1 MYVNLIEGICA
12 TMQIEPVGSSIDTKI
27 NEYNN
32 TEVLMIK
39 VEIQNNEQ
47 LRMYWWQAKAILN
60 SWVIMVFVPAHSIV
74 GNEMGFALPKLMYIC
89 ITECGSNSVYGDWAG
104 VKWRPVHKVWEHVC
118 KLWSKVQPKQ
128 FRQISITCLLWS
140 YPWSLSNLSCSRKIP
155 LQKSPFCPFFFLLSF
170 LSAITC

>member
-60 SWVIMVFVPAHSIV
+60 S
-74 GNEMGFALPKLMYIC
+74 
-89 ITECGSNSVYGDWAG
+89 
-104 VKWRPVHKVWEHVC
+104 
-118 KLWSKVQPKQ
+118 
-128 FRQISITCLLWS
+128 
-140 YPWSLSNLSCSRKIP
+140 
-155 LQKSPFCPFFFLLSF
+155 
-170 LSAITC
+170 